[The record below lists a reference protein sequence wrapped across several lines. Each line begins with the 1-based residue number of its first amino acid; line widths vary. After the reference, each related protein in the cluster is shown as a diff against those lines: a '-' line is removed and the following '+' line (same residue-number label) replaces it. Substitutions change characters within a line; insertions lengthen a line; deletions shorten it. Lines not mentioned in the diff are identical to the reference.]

1 MDRIIN
7 VKISGN
13 HLTKDSNNAGTR
25 GEANVTILRITFGE
39 EWAGYAKS
47 ITFIDAY
54 GMNPTK
60 LTLTADLL
68 ENRAES
74 SLIYLVPIPKEPL
87 RIAGDMTFSI
97 EGWTNGKR
105 QRAVS
110 DTLEVKDAP
119 ITDDVDEPTP
129 TQVEQMQNQYEAI
142 MGDIQNTA
150 RYRNEAETFAEN
162 AEKAQER
169 ALQAKASAEQT
180 ASEVSHTI
188 EIAEG
193 VADRLIKQSIQE
205 AAKASVSAEDAEE
218 HANRAENAVGKTSYI
233 GENGNWYAWDG
244 KKEEFYDT
252 GIRAQAGSE
261 VYVGDNPP
269 ASADVW
275 INPNGDE
282 SDVLSNPDYKQND
295 STKLNYIKNRPFYEE
310 IISTENTSVALKF
323 NVTEIEKHDDCYV
336 AYASYR
342 ADSLGLML
350 GQTYGMKL
358 KGYKGKELI
367 LERDIL
373 TNEYDQ
379 EDDPELDVVHKG
391 LFSIPRFKHYG
402 DEDYFDYDEQDID
415 LWIED
420 MSSSDYY
427 EKAKETDI
435 ERIYAR
441 GGMYVNTSIFVG
453 DCDRYEL
460 ILTGNFSYVK
470 VYPIA
475 KRYIGEGSVGIGHL
489 NSQAVRS
496 ILMRLEEGDVPDT
509 IARVA
514 DVDKKIADSRLAY
527 DEFIETNESASLRFQ
542 VKAVDENGIAEAEYK
557 GTNLGLR
564 AGQTYGIKL
573 KGYKDT
579 QGYLNGEV
587 VFEKDVETTPSEEDH
602 EDIGYL
608 IGFGEVRFIHFGDGV
623 ELDIWDA
630 TSIDSWEYLSNADSR
645 TARGTLEV
653 DTDRLAGD
661 CGIYEIILTGNF
673 GYVKTNCLPNK
684 YIGDNS
690 IGYGKLNTSVTNA
703 ILRRLTDEH
712 IPDTIAR
719 KSDLHEPLAYE
730 DTELICSVDVD
741 CFFDAPAKYN
751 FSSELNVGDK
761 IIIEVDLIDGTVGVG
776 AIDYVKDDMGLLS
789 FIDTHLGKIP
799 VWCDNYGA
807 CIEVE
812 YYQETWDQGILARGS
827 DTFRVKRVI
836 MRQHVPDRFISDT
849 IARKTE
855 TIPML
860 PVGTQIME
868 FDGGFSDGFYGD
880 KKMFALQ
887 EGDYFISENKLTIKE
902 QGICWARR
910 DVYYMFITFIC
921 ESGIKFFD
929 YIDIYADGEYSTDE
943 PYRELPFANAESI
956 LTFSSVEDYSTTF
969 SCMHLMSPS
978 GNAYTVTVDD
988 DGQLITTPH
997 D

>member
-25 GEANVTILRITFGE
+25 GEANATILRITFGE

-47 ITFIDAY
+47 IIFIDAY

-60 LTLTADLL
+60 RTLTADLL

-162 AEKAQER
+162 AEKAQEG

-193 VADRLIKQSIQE
+193 VADRLIKQSMQE

-275 INPNGDE
+275 
-282 SDVLSNPDYKQND
+282 LNPDGNYGDIIPHPDWSQND
-295 STKLNYIKNRPFYEE
+295 PEKWDYIKNRPFYDDIIETKNESVTLNFE
-310 IISTENTSVALKF
+310 IKEKDEDEVF
-323 NVTEIEKHDDCYV
+323 PRIEARCRTTNK
-336 AYASYR
+336 
-342 ADSLGLML
+342 LGLIV
-350 GQTYGMKL
+350 GQTYDMSL
-358 KGYKGKELI
+358 KGYKDNALVVELASI
-367 LERDIL
+367 KSDPVVHSNIFNQPEL
-373 TNEYDQ
+373 EYDG
-379 EDDPELDVVHKG
+379 EFFVRVLDCT
-391 LFSIPRFKHYG
+391 
-402 DEDYFDYDEQDID
+402 
-415 LWIED
+415 
-420 MSSSDYY
+420 SSDWLKVSGLDAANPVRGDMTLYGY
-427 EKAKETDI
+427 EEAKIME
-435 ERIYAR
+435 
-441 GGMYVNTSIFVG
+441 
-453 DCDRYEL
+453 CDRFEL
-460 ILTGNFSYVK
+460 VLTGNFSY
-470 VYPIA
+470 YETHDLPA
-475 KRYIGEGSVGIGHL
+475 RYIPKYSLGAEHFATVYGILKQITDEH
-489 NSQAVRS
+489 
-496 ILMRLEEGDVPDT
+496 IPDT

-514 DVDKKIADSRLAY
+514 DVDKKIADSRIAYEAVEPIYSATDVIVSDDLPHSKFTVGETVFVTIVDSEGKTITDSFIFNPDKYDDNIFICDGKLEVCEIANAGTAVTLFSRDEPETLASMTVSKNIVHAIDDKFIPDTIARVSDVDKKFEDNRLAY
-527 DEFIETNESASLRFQ
+527 ETLEYIAKSTNPPVVVYGGKASI
-542 VKAVDENGIAEAEYK
+542 G
-557 GTNLGLR
+557 
-564 AGQTYGIKL
+564 
-573 KGYKDT
+573 DT
-579 QGYLNGEV
+579 IYVE
-587 VFEKDVETTPSEEDH
+587 VET
-602 EDIGYL
+602 
-608 IGFGEVRFIHFGDGV
+608 VDGT
-623 ELDIWDA
+623 IY
-630 TSIDSWEYLSNADSR
+630 S
-645 TARGTLEV
+645 
-653 DTDRLAGD
+653 DTFVVPAS
-661 CGIYEIILTGNF
+661 GNF
-673 GYVKTNCLPNK
+673 AVCEGRATVYGSGERVSATIDINDIITISKVVIKTIEDK
-684 YIGDNS
+684 Y
-690 IGYGKLNTSVTNA
+690 
-703 ILRRLTDEH
+703 

-719 KSDLHEPLAYE
+719 KSDI
-730 DTELICSVDVD
+730 TNNNST
-741 CFFDAPAKYN
+741 
-751 FSSELNVGDK
+751 G
-761 IIIEVDLIDGTVGVG
+761 
-776 AIDYVKDDMGLLS
+776 
-789 FIDTHLGKIP
+789 
-799 VWCDNYGA
+799 
-807 CIEVE
+807 
-812 YYQETWDQGILARGS
+812 
-827 DTFRVKRVI
+827 
-836 MRQHVPDRFISDT
+836 
-849 IARKTE
+849 
-855 TIPML
+855 TIPSL
-860 PVGTQIME
+860 PVGTQIMT

-887 EGDYFISENKLTIKE
+887 EGDYLLGTNKLTITE

-910 DVYYMFITFIC
+910 DVDYMFITFIC

-929 YIDIYADGEYSTDE
+929 YIDINDNGAYSTDE
-943 PYRELPFANAESI
+943 PNRELPFANAESI